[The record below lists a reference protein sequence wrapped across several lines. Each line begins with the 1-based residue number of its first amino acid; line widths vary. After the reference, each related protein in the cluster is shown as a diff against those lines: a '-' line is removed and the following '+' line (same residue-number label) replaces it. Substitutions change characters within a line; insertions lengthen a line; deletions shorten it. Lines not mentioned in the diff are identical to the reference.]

1 MQFNYIYSVFCV
13 HNQAGRTSSEDTL
26 TLFAEKKGNRMV
38 CSALSRP
45 SQTMVS
51 IIFEDVIR
59 FVRVNVSQDSFY

>member
-1 MQFNYIYSVFCV
+1 M
-13 HNQAGRTSSEDTL
+13 L
-26 TLFAEKKGNRMV
+26 

-59 FVRVNVSQDSFY
+59 FVRVNVSQDFLTELTIFLSRPFNLWLLAKEMFSHILC